1 MPKAKIENLMTELH
15 ERFGEVEPSPQQTQ
29 LLAQL
34 EQHMHS
40 VTEGDKSDLTP
51 VETIELLLDNV
62 GEDHPRVAT
71 VLRELMDTLKN
82 IGV

>member
-15 ERFGEVEPSPQQTQ
+15 DRFGEVDSSPQQTQ

-40 VTEGDKSDLTP
+40 VTEGDKSDPTP

-62 GEDHPRVAT
+62 GEDHPRVAA